1 MNWTRNSRS
10 ALASR
15 SVTAQSDSLSD
26 ARRTAPAVE
35 HGELELNTCR
45 GMATSPISGERM
57 PEVRISAVLKRTLTT
72 PILGGDAALNREE
85 CRVRFR
91 TSSCGLPE

>member
-1 MNWTRNSRS
+1 M
-10 ALASR
+10 
-15 SVTAQSDSLSD
+15 TAQSDSLSD

-72 PILGGDAALNREE
+72 PILGGDAAGKN
-85 CRVRFR
+85 VAFG
-91 TSSCGLPE
+91 SGHLPAAFLSRLSVGDV